1 MNKYKIIL
9 LLLLSLTF
17 TCVQAQKRLLKR
29 GDKQFFGYN
38 YQKALYYYE
47 GVKNKTSE
55 VERIMAVCYEMTTQ
69 LDKALKMYENLT
81 AKPDKTFDDTWN
93 YFLLLQK
100 LEKYDKAKE
109 LIPVLFEMKP
119 SDSRV
124 RNYKLAGNWY
134 ESIKNAES
142 LYEVKNLKMNN
153 KQQEFG
159 TVYYKDKI
167 IFASTRKHQNII
179 KRIWNGNRLHYL
191 NMFVGQLGDN
201 DELIKPKP
209 YNRKLNRK
217 YHDGPVC
224 FNEGGTFMALTR
236 NNYASKSLD
245 GTRKLQILTSE
256 YINNKWTVPESFPYN
271 NAEFSIGHAS
281 LTPDGKYMY
290 FASDMPG
297 GKGGTDLYKVE
308 RRKDGTW
315 GKLINLE
322 TLNTEGNE
330 MFPYFHPKGYLFFSS
345 NGHVGLGG
353 LDIFWTTVT
362 GDNYGAVANLGVPV
376 NTPAD
381 DFAFLQDSAMQKG
394 YFSSNRKEGKGSD
407 DIYFAKAI
415 KPLKKGK
422 VIKGVSKDKQDSIVP
437 FATVKLYLNDTVIAD
452 AISDSLGRY
461 QFLVDKETLYKLTGD
476 KEGYI
481 GGNNTA
487 NTDVPQ
493 DTIYADLILDKIP
506 EFALHIL
513 VTEKVSGKPI
523 EGVKISLI
531 NKITGSEETLST
543 SANGDYGRALK
554 DVSINDSLI
563 YHLKYEKEGYFSVY
577 ANYNE
582 LIDKEGTYYIREQL
596 VKYSD
601 LKIGDDLGKYF
612 TINMIFFDLDK
623 YNIRPDAAIE
633 LDKIVNIMNQYPTM
647 IIELGS
653 HTDCRA
659 SYAYNIRLSQNRA
672 KSSAAYIKERIT
684 KPDRIYGKGY
694 GETQLVNECECEG
707 KVVVPCTD
715 EQHQMNRRTEFKI
728 IKL

>member
-9 LLLLSLTF
+9 LTLLALTI
-17 TCVQAQKRLLKR
+17 TISHAQKRLLKR
-29 GDKQFFGYN
+29 ADKQFFGYN

-55 VERIMAVCYEMTTQ
+55 IERIMAVCYEMTGQ
-69 LDKALKMYENLT
+69 YDNALKMYESLT
-81 AKPDKTFDDTWN
+81 SKADKTFDDMWN
-93 YFLLLQK
+93 YFLVLQK

-109 LIPVLFEMKP
+109 ILPVLSDMKP
-119 SDSRV
+119 ADSRV
-124 RNYKLAGNWY
+124 KSYKQAGSWY
-134 ESIKNAES
+134 ENIKKAEPA
-142 LYEVKNLKMNN
+142 YEIKNLKMNN

-167 IFASTRKHQNII
+167 IFASTRKHQNMI

-191 NMFVGQLGDN
+191 NMFIANLDEN
-201 DELIKPKP
+201 DELFKLKS
-209 YNRKLNRK
+209 YNKRLNRK
-217 YHDGPVC
+217 YHDGPVS
-224 FNEGGTFMALTR
+224 FNESGTFMALTR

-256 YINNKWTVPESFPYN
+256 FINNKWTVPESFPYN

-308 RRKDGTW
+308 RRNDGTW

-322 TLNTEGNE
+322 SLNTEGNE

-353 LDIFWTTVT
+353 LDVFWTTVN
-362 GDNYGAVANLGVPV
+362 GDTYGPVNNIGVPV

-381 DFAFLQDSAMQKG
+381 DFAFLQDSALQKG
-394 YFSSNRKEGKGSD
+394 YFSSNRKEGRGSD
-407 DIYFAKAI
+407 DIYFAKAL

-437 FATVKLYLNDTVIAD
+437 FATVKLLLNDTVIAD
-452 AISDSLGRY
+452 ALSDSLGRY

-481 GGNNTA
+481 GGSNTA
-487 NTDVPQ
+487 NTDVPD
-493 DTIYADLILDKIP
+493 DTIYADLVLDRIP
-506 EFALHIL
+506 HFSLRII
-513 VTEKVSGKPI
+513 VTDKYTTQPI
-523 EGVKISLI
+523 EGVKITLV
-531 NKITGSEETLST
+531 NKTTKVEEVLYS
-543 SANGDYGRALK
+543 SDKGDYARELPDAKMNDLLSYSLK
-554 DVSINDSLI
+554 FQ
-563 YHLKYEKEGYFSVY
+563 KEGYFTAKSTYEQVIDR
-577 ANYNE
+577 E
-582 LIDKEGTYYIREQL
+582 GEFVIPEKLINLK
-596 VKYSD
+596 D
-601 LKIGDDLGKYF
+601 LKIGDDLAKVF
-612 TINMIFFDLDK
+612 EINPIYFDLDK
-623 YNIRPDAAIE
+623 YNIRPDAATE
-633 LDKIVNIMNQYPTM
+633 LDKIVDVMNEYPTM
-647 IIELGS
+647 VIELGS

-659 SYAYNIRLSQNRA
+659 SYAYNIRLSDNRA
-672 KSSAAYIKERIT
+672 KSSAAYIKQRIS
-684 KPDRIYGKGY
+684 KPERIYGKGY
-694 GETQLVNECECEG
+694 GETKLVNECECEG
-707 KVVVPCTD
+707 KKAVPCTE
-715 EQHQMNRRTEFKI
+715 EQHQMNRRTEFRI